1 MAIMLLIFL
10 GLLIFL
16 FITGFPVPYAIGLT
30 SLAVLIYERGM
41 LGIPYEIIAQRIIYG
56 VNNFTLLAIPFFL
69 LAGKL
74 MNTGGITKRIFK
86 FANTIIGYLP
96 GGLGHANIVA
106 SIIFAGMSGSAVAD
120 AAGLGTI
127 EVQAMID
134 EGYDKEFSAAVT
146 AASSTIGPIVPP
158 SIPLVMYGVMGDVS
172 IAALL
177 VAGIV
182 PGLLMGLCM
191 MIIVYYYAIK
201 RGYPRRPFPKIKE
214 VLQSFYEAFWPL
226 LTPVILIGGILL
238 GIFTAT
244 EAAAVASLYAFI
256 LSVFIY
262 RELKIKDIMEI
273 VYDTVKETALI
284 LFIVANASL
293 YGWLLIKTQMPMMFI
308 EQIFKISQN
317 PLVILFILN
326 LFLLIVGC
334 FMETNAAITILTP
347 IMMPLARAIGINPVH
362 LGVVMVLNLM
372 IGLLTPP
379 IGMSL
384 YAVARVA
391 RVSFDKMVRAVAP
404 FYIPLLVSLILVTIF
419 PQISLWLPNL
429 LLGK

>member
-30 SLAVLIYERGM
+30 SLAVLIYERGIF
-41 LGIPYEIIAQRIIYG
+41 GIPYEMMAQRIIYG

-127 EVQAMID
+127 EVQAMLD
-134 EGYDKEFSAAVT
+134 EGYDREFSAAVT
-146 AASSTIGPIVPP
+146 AASSTIGPIIPP
-158 SIPLVMYGVMGDVS
+158 SIPMVMYGVMGDVS

-191 MIIVYYYAIK
+191 MIMVYYYAIK

-262 RELKIKDIMEI
+262 RELKIKDVMGI
-273 VYDTVKETALI
+273 VYETVKETALI

-293 YGWLLIKTQMPMMFI
+293 YGWLLIKTQMPMMFM
-308 EQIFKISQN
+308 EQVFNISKN
-317 PLVILFILN
+317 PLIILFILN
-326 LFLLIVGC
+326 IFWLIVGC

-347 IMMPLARAIGINPVH
+347 IMMPLALAIGINPVH

-379 IGMSL
+379 IGMCL

-391 RVSFDKMVRAVAP
+391 KISFDKMVKAVAP
-404 FYIPLLVSLILVTIF
+404 FYIPLFVALILVTIF

>member
-1 MAIMLLIFL
+1 MLLIFL

-127 EVQAMID
+127 EVQAMSD

-146 AASSTIGPIVPP
+146 AASSTIGPIIPP

-293 YGWLLIKTQMPMMFI
+293 YGWLLIKAQIPMMFI

>member
-1 MAIMLLIFL
+1 MAVMLLIFL

-16 FITGFPVPYAIGLT
+16 FVTGFPVPYAIGLT
-30 SLAVLIYERGM
+30 SLAVLIYERGI
-41 LGIPYEIIAQRIIYG
+41 LGIPYEMIAQRIIYG

-96 GGLGHANIVA
+96 GGLGHANIVV

-127 EVQAMID
+127 EVQAMLD
-134 EGYDKEFSAAVT
+134 EGYDREFSAAVT
-146 AASSTIGPIVPP
+146 AASSTIGPIIPP
-158 SIPLVMYGVMGDVS
+158 SIPMVMYGVMGDVS

-191 MIIVYYYAIK
+191 MIMVYYYAIK
-201 RGYPRRPFPKIKE
+201 RGYPRRPFPKIRE

-238 GIFTAT
+238 GVFTAT

-262 RELKIKDIMEI
+262 RELKIKDVMGI
-273 VYDTVKETALI
+273 VYETVKETSLI

-293 YGWLLIKTQMPMMFI
+293 YGWLLIKTQMPMMFM
-308 EQIFKISQN
+308 EQIFNISKN
-317 PLVILFILN
+317 PLIILFILN
-326 LFLLIVGC
+326 LFWLIVGC

-362 LGVVMVLNLM
+362 MGVVMVLNLM

-379 IGMSL
+379 IGMCL

-391 RVSFDKMVRAVAP
+391 KISFDKMVKAVAP
-404 FYIPLLVSLILVTIF
+404 FYIPLFVALILVTIF

>member
-1 MAIMLLIFL
+1 MAVMLLIFL

-16 FITGFPVPYAIGLT
+16 FVTGFPVPYAIGLT
-30 SLAVLIYERGM
+30 SLAVLIYERGI
-41 LGIPYEIIAQRIIYG
+41 LGIPYEMITQRIIYG

-127 EVQAMID
+127 EVQAMLD
-134 EGYDKEFSAAVT
+134 EGYDREFSAAVT
-146 AASSTIGPIVPP
+146 AASSTIGPIIPP
-158 SIPLVMYGVMGDVS
+158 SIPMVMYGVMGDVS

-191 MIIVYYYAIK
+191 MIMVYYYAIK
-201 RGYPRRPFPKIKE
+201 RGYPRRPFPKIRE

-238 GIFTAT
+238 GVFTAT

-262 RELKIKDIMEI
+262 RELKIKDVMGI
-273 VYDTVKETALI
+273 VYETVKETSLI

-293 YGWLLIKTQMPMMFI
+293 YGWLLIKTQMPMMFM
-308 EQIFKISQN
+308 EQIFNISKN
-317 PLVILFILN
+317 PLIILFILN
-326 LFLLIVGC
+326 LFWLIVGC

-379 IGMSL
+379 IGMCL

-391 RVSFDKMVRAVAP
+391 KISFDKMVKAVAP
-404 FYIPLLVSLILVTIF
+404 FYISLFVALILVTIF